1 MQEPEIARNRLSYLW
16 LLPVI
21 ALGIGLWLAYS
32 HLSQIGPVI
41 RIAFTSA
48 EGLDAGKTKIRYKDL
63 EVGTVTS
70 IDLSNDL
77 KQIIVT
83 AQMQRTAEA
92 LLKKDSQFWVVKPQ
106 ISTAGITGL
115 GTLISG
121 NYIAVSPGK
130 EEERANHFVALEEAP
145 QIQNDEEGLR
155 IRLNTDSTEGIS
167 VGTAIYYRGISVG
180 QIEQIHFSERYD
192 HITLTAFIHAPYDK
206 LITTNT
212 RFWNVS
218 GITFNMGANGAN
230 IEMQSLETLI
240 RGGITFSTPTT
251 LNTNDTPAEDGA
263 AYTLYPN
270 ERATT
275 ERTGFRKE
283 YYVVYF
289 DDTRGLNPGAAIYF
303 SGIVIGAVVEV
314 HLLYDEKTKKAAV
327 PVLIEIEPER
337 IERVNKP
344 EGSENRNIIA
354 ELVKGGLQAT
364 LDNGNLIT
372 GEKII
377 TLNQYPD
384 EKGGFR
390 KDAYSNYLVLPS
402 RPGGIS
408 KLTDDLGAIVATVKK
423 LPLEEIGENAK
434 DATAALK
441 KALDTQAVKGLGTS
455 LDKTLKQLD
464 RTLASVQKA
473 GDSTDRALK
482 QFDQQLKTLGK
493 QLEKTLYGIG
503 PESNLYSTLQET
515 LKTVQQRMKSINGVM
530 RKIDD
535 KPNVLIMGE

>member
-21 ALGIGLWLAYS
+21 ARGIGLWLAYS

-106 ISTAGITGL
+106 ISTGGITGL

-130 EEERANHFVALEEAP
+130 EEERANQFVGLDEAP
-145 QIQNDEEGLR
+145 QIQSTEEGLR
-155 IRLNTDSTEGIS
+155 VRLITDSASGVN

-180 QIEQIHFSERYD
+180 QIEQIRFSERYD
-192 HITLTAFIHAPYDK
+192 NLYLTAFIHAPYDR
-206 LITTNT
+206 LITNNT
-212 RFWNVS
+212 KFWNIS
-218 GITFNMGANGAN
+218 GINFSMGAEGAN
-230 IEMQSLETLI
+230 LEVESLEALV

-251 LNTNDTPAEDGA
+251 LNTNDTPAGPGTV
-263 AYTLYPN
+263 YTLFEN
-270 ERATT
+270 ERAST
-275 ERTGFRKE
+275 ERTGFEKE

-289 DDTRGLNPGAAIYF
+289 DDTTRGLRQGAPVYF
-303 SGIVIGAVVEV
+303 NGMSIGEVIDIR
-314 HLLYDEKTKKAAV
+314 LLYDETKNTAV
-327 PVLIEIEPER
+327 TPVLIALEPDR
-337 IERVNKP
+337 IDRVNRQEKRD
-344 EGSENRNIIA
+344 RNLITD
-354 ELVKGGLQAT
+354 LVKHGLQASLET
-364 LDNGNLIT
+364 GSLIT
-372 GEKII
+372 GDKII

-384 EKGGFR
+384 DIRSLR
-390 KDAYSNYLVLPS
+390 KDEYSNYPVLPS
-402 RPGGIS
+402 RAGSIS
-408 KLTDDLGAIVATVKK
+408 QLTDDISAIVASVKK
-423 LPLEEIGENAK
+423 LPLEEIANNTKE
-434 DATAALK
+434 ATAALK
-441 KALDTQAVKGLGTS
+441 NTLTSPAFRHLDQ
-455 LDKTLKQLD
+455 TLKQLD
-464 RTLASVQKA
+464 KTLASIQKA
-473 GDSTDRALK
+473 GDSTDKVLT
-482 QFDQQLKTLGK
+482 QLNQQMKTLGK
-493 QLEKTLYGIG
+493 QLEQTLYNIG
-503 PESNLYSTLQET
+503 PESNLTYSLQET
-515 LKTVQQRMKSINGVM
+515 LKTVQRSMKSINDVM

>member
-106 ISTAGITGL
+106 ISTGGITGL

-130 EEERANHFVALEEAP
+130 EEERANQFVGLDEAP
-145 QIQNDEEGLR
+145 QIQSTEEGLR
-155 IRLNTDSTEGIS
+155 VRLITDSARGVN

-180 QIEQIHFSERYD
+180 QIEQIRFSERYD
-192 HITLTAFIHAPYDK
+192 NLYLTAFIHAPYDR
-206 LITTNT
+206 LITNNT
-212 RFWNVS
+212 KFWNIS
-218 GITFNMGANGAN
+218 GINFSMGAEGAN
-230 IEMQSLETLI
+230 LEVESLEALV

-251 LNTNDTPAEDGA
+251 LNTNDTPASPGTG
-263 AYTLYPN
+263 YTLFEN
-270 ERATT
+270 ERAST
-275 ERTGFRKE
+275 ERTGFEKE

-289 DDTRGLNPGAAIYF
+289 DDTTRGLRQGAPVYF
-303 SGIVIGAVVEV
+303 NGMSIGEVIDIR
-314 HLLYDEKTKKAAV
+314 LLYDETKNTAV
-327 PVLIEIEPER
+327 TPVLIALEPDR
-337 IERVNKP
+337 IDRVNRQEKRD
-344 EGSENRNIIA
+344 RNLITD
-354 ELVKGGLQAT
+354 LVKHGLQASLET
-364 LDNGNLIT
+364 GSLIT
-372 GEKII
+372 GDKII

-384 EKGGFR
+384 DIRSLR
-390 KDAYSNYLVLPS
+390 KDEYSNYPVLPS
-402 RPGGIS
+402 RAGSIS
-408 KLTDDLGAIVATVKK
+408 QLTDDISAIVASVKK
-423 LPLEEIGENAK
+423 LPLEEIANNTKE
-434 DATAALK
+434 ATAALK
-441 KALDTQAVKGLGTS
+441 SALATPAVKTLGAS

-464 RTLASVQKA
+464 KTLQSVQKA
-473 GDSTDRALK
+473 GDSTDKALAQLDK
-482 QFDQQLKTLGK
+482 QIKTLGK
-493 QLEKTLYGIG
+493 QLEQTLYNIG
-503 PESNLYSTLQET
+503 PESNLTYTLQET
-515 LKTVQQRMKSINGVM
+515 LKTVQRSMKSINDVM

>member
-106 ISTAGITGL
+106 ISTGGITGL

-130 EEERANHFVALEEAP
+130 EEERANQFVGLDEAP
-145 QIQNDEEGLR
+145 QIQSTEEGLR
-155 IRLNTDSTEGIS
+155 VRLITDSASGVN

-180 QIEQIHFSERYD
+180 QIEQIRFSERYD
-192 HITLTAFIHAPYDK
+192 NLYLTAFIHAPYDR
-206 LITTNT
+206 LITNNT
-212 RFWNVS
+212 KFWNIS
-218 GITFNMGANGAN
+218 GINFSMGAEGAN
-230 IEMQSLETLI
+230 LEVESLEALV

-251 LNTNDTPAEDGA
+251 LNTNDTPASPGTV
-263 AYTLYPN
+263 YTLFEN
-270 ERATT
+270 ERAST
-275 ERTGFRKE
+275 ERTGFEKE

-289 DDTRGLNPGAAIYF
+289 DDTTRGLRQGAPVYF
-303 SGIVIGAVVEV
+303 NGMSIGEVIDIR
-314 HLLYDEKTKKAAV
+314 LLYDETKNTAV
-327 PVLIEIEPER
+327 TPVLIALEPDR
-337 IERVNKP
+337 IDRVNRQEKRD
-344 EGSENRNIIA
+344 RNLITD
-354 ELVKGGLQAT
+354 LVKHGLQASLET
-364 LDNGNLIT
+364 GSLIT
-372 GEKII
+372 GDKII

-384 EKGGFR
+384 DIRSLR
-390 KDAYSNYLVLPS
+390 KDEYSNYPVLPS
-402 RPGGIS
+402 RAGSIS
-408 KLTDDLGAIVATVKK
+408 QLTDDISAIVASVKK
-423 LPLEEIGENAK
+423 LPLEEIANNTKE
-434 DATAALK
+434 ATAALK
-441 KALDTQAVKGLGTS
+441 SALATPAVKTLGAS

-464 RTLASVQKA
+464 KTLQSVQKA
-473 GDSTDRALK
+473 GDSTDKALAQLDK
-482 QFDQQLKTLGK
+482 QIKTLGK
-493 QLEKTLYGIG
+493 QLEQTLYNIG
-503 PESNLYSTLQET
+503 PESNLTYTLQET
-515 LKTVQQRMKSINGVM
+515 LKTVQRSMKSINDVM

>member
-41 RIAFTSA
+41 HIAFTSA

-63 EVGTVTS
+63 EVGTITR
-70 IDLSNDL
+70 IDLSHDL

-155 IRLNTDSTEGIS
+155 IRLKTDSTEGIN

-218 GITFNMGANGAN
+218 GFTFNMGANGAS

-314 HLLYDEKTKKAAV
+314 HLLYDEKTNKAAV

-503 PESNLYSTLQET
+503 PDSNLHYTLQET
-515 LKTVQQRMKSINGVM
+515 LKTVQQSMKSINGVM

>member
-16 LLPVI
+16 ILPVI

-48 EGLDAGKTKIRYKDL
+48 EGLEAGKTKIRYKDL
-63 EVGTVTS
+63 EVGTITR
-70 IDLSNDL
+70 IDLSHDL

-83 AQMQRTAEA
+83 AQMQRTAEP
-92 LLKKDSQFWVVKPQ
+92 LLKTDSQFWIVKPQ
-106 ISTAGITGL
+106 ITISGITGL
-115 GTLISG
+115 GTLVSG

-130 EEERANHFVALEEAP
+130 EEERANYFVALEEAP

-155 IRLNTDSTEGIS
+155 IRLKTDSTEGIN

-251 LNTNDTPAEDGA
+251 LNTNDT
-263 AYTLYPN
+263 LYPN

-314 HLLYDEKTKKAAV
+314 HLLYDEKTNKAAV

-423 LPLEEIGENAK
+423 LPLEEIGENTK

-441 KALDTQAVKGLGTS
+441 KALDTQAVKDLGTS

-482 QFDQQLKTLGK
+482 QLDQQLKTLGK

-503 PESNLYSTLQET
+503 PESNLYYTLQET
-515 LKTVQQRMKSINGVM
+515 LKSIQQGMKSINGVM